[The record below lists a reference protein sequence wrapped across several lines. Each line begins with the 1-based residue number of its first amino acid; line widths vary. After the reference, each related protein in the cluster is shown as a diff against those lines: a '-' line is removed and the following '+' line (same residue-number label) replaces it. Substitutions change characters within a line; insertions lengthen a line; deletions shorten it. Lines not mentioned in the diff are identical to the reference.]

1 MTPCCPV
8 LSSWTAESPC
18 LSHRATQAA
27 GSVSPDRGRVFAM
40 VPGFPGHNPERGGR
54 CPQSSQGCRAKTGL
68 ETVGGGRGD
77 RCHPASCHMNREASD
92 PEPQGLARAKGRPG
106 CAVGGGQCGLLD
118 LMGAVAFG
126 AVPSAGG
133 VQCRPLCGLRR
144 AGDLGGPGHA
154 GFHYTGELSL
164 CNKLS
169 PPWKLRTTP
178 VIISVSTVKNLGTAE
193 LGTVFRVSRGGGQA
207 EIFRNPGRPSGSR
220 GCFLPS

>member
-1 MTPCCPV
+1 MS
-8 LSSWTAESPC
+8 LSPC
-18 LSHRATQAA
+18 HTGSWQRLTRPGACVCDGTGVPWAQPRKGWALPPEQPRLQSKDRPGDRWWRERGQVSPSKLSHEQRGLRSRTSRA
-27 GSVSPDRGRVFAM
+27 G
-40 VPGFPGHNPERGGR
+40 PGER
-54 CPQSSQGCRAKTGL
+54 L
-68 ETVGGGRGD
+68 
-77 RCHPASCHMNREASD
+77 
-92 PEPQGLARAKGRPG
+92 G

-133 VQCRPLCGLRR
+133 VQCRPLCGLRW

-193 LGTVFRVSRGGGQA
+193 LGTVFRVSQGGGQA